1 LKTALLY
8 GGGWPLGVV
17 LVLNAFVLT
26 MVCQR
31 LGAAICLRPVL
42 TSNVESWAEKAR
54 LAYPVWW
61 ASTAGVFVLGVLSFV
76 PAVAFDKQ
84 LSFPGARWLPL
95 LCAATSFLATSLGNA
110 RVESRLKGRVIT
122 VGDRCRAL
130 LIGCLI
136 FLLHFLALFWL
147 AVSMPDQFTP
157 LVWIFVAIGCL
168 VITFCIFAGGLFVTR
183 LLGIA
188 RPAPERLERLVALAV
203 QRVGVRP
210 KATYLIRWSTANA
223 IAFPFVQRIAVTDT
237 ALKYLT
243 DEELVAVIVHELA
256 HLNESPRVKRL
267 RAVGGFVWLPLIC
280 AKPILGTY
288 GFPALAATALL
299 VLCGHS
305 AVRHLSRAMER
316 RADTLSQTNEG
327 EPGTYAKALEHI
339 YELNLIPA
347 VTRQKMS
354 THPHLYDRLVAAGMN
369 PAYPRPRPPTLW
381 RAAIAVV
388 VMSLCALLY
397 VVIFG
402 GVLTLILR

>member
-8 GGGWPLGVV
+8 GGGWPLGVI
-17 LVLNAFVLT
+17 LVLNAFVFT

-42 TSNVESWAEKAR
+42 NANAESWAEKAR

-76 PAVAFDKQ
+76 PVIAFDKQ

-95 LCAATSFLATSLGNA
+95 LCAATSFLATSFGNA
-110 RVESRLKGRVIT
+110 RIESRLKGRTIT
-122 VGDRCRAL
+122 VADRCRAL

-136 FLLHFLALFWL
+136 FLPHFLVLFWL
-147 AVSMPDQFTP
+147 AVSAPDRFTP
-157 LVWIFVAIGCL
+157 RVGILVAVGCL
-168 VITFCIFAGGLFVTR
+168 VITFYLFAGGLFVAR
-183 LLGIA
+183 VLGIA
-188 RPAPERLERLVALAV
+188 RPAPERLARLVEVAV
-203 QRVGVRP
+203 ERVGVRP
-210 KATYLIRWSTANA
+210 KATCLIRWSTANA
-223 IAFPFVQRIAVTDT
+223 IAFPLVQRIAVTDT
-237 ALKYLT
+237 AVKYLT
-243 DEELVAVIVHELA
+243 DEELIAVIVHELA
-256 HLNESPRVKRL
+256 HLNESRRVKRL
-267 RAVGGFVWLPLIC
+267 RAVGGFVWLPLVC
-280 AKPILGTY
+280 AKPILGTH

-354 THPHLYDRLVAAGMN
+354 THPHLYDRLLAAGMT

-381 RAAIAVV
+381 RAAVAVV
-388 VMSLCALLY
+388 AMSLCAIVY
-397 VVIFG
+397 VFVLSI
-402 GVLTLILR
+402 VLTLILR